1 METDEVSPTEDG
13 LTYAHRRLFARQIES
28 MSLPTNIDLPTSPW
42 VARVGV
48 VTLRMAWVAMLNLT
62 PTQHTASVSASVK
75 HKEHACAKRSGAA
88 VRVLWVFPV
97 WKTGGHAE

>member
-1 METDEVSPTEDG
+1 MHTDDC
-13 LTYAHRRLFARQIES
+13 
-28 MSLPTNIDLPTSPW
+28 LPDKSNQCCAQRTLIYPIHLW

-48 VTLRMAWVAMLNLT
+48 VTLRVAWVAMLNLT

>member
-1 METDEVSPTEDG
+1 MHTDDC
-13 LTYAHRRLFARQIES
+13 
-28 MSLPTNIDLPTSPW
+28 LPDKSNQCRSQRALIYPIHLW

-48 VTLRMAWVAMLNLT
+48 VTLRVAWVAMLNLT

-75 HKEHACAKRSGAA
+75 HKEHACAKQRGAA